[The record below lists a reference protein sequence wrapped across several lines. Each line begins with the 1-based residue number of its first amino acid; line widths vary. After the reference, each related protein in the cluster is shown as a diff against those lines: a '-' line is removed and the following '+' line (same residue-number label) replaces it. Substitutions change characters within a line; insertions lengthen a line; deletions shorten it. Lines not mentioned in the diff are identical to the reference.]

1 MNKKSVVFF
10 FYFIT
15 SMLLGQ
21 ESMTLQSKVYP
32 ASPTWIFMCDNYVLS
47 GIATIQIAKSEKGGY
62 LKIAVETNNLGF
74 SITGNIYVDL
84 KDFTAII
91 CKDKGQRT
99 IEGNQMVS
107 YYAFSQ
113 QEMSRLQKVD
123 IESVRFYINGKSSSF
138 SSQTGYFTAINKKK
152 FFHTAYDGN
161 TKYYETAAAV
171 RDLFVKK

>member
-1 MNKKSVVFF
+1 MNKKSAFFF

-15 SMLLGQ
+15 SILLGQ

-32 ASPTWIFMCDNYVLS
+32 ASPTWSFMCDNYVLS

-62 LKIAVETNNLGF
+62 LKIAVETNNPGF

-161 TKYYETAAAV
+161 TKYYETASAV
-171 RDLFVKK
+171 RNLFLKK

>member
-32 ASPTWIFMCDNYVLS
+32 ASPTWSFMCDNYVLS

-123 IESVRFYINGKSSSF
+123 IESIRFYINGKPSSF

-171 RDLFVKK
+171 RNIFLKK

>member
-1 MNKKSVVFF
+1 MNKKSIVFF

-15 SMLLGQ
+15 YTLLGQ

-32 ASPTWIFMCDNYVLS
+32 ASPKWSFMCDNYVLS

-123 IESVRFYINGKSSSF
+123 IESVRFYINGKPSSF

-152 FFHTAYDGN
+152 FFHTAYDSN

-171 RDLFVKK
+171 RNLFLKK

>member
-1 MNKKSVVFF
+1 MNKKSAVFF

-15 SMLLGQ
+15 SILLGQ

-32 ASPTWIFMCDNYVLS
+32 ASPTWSFMCDNYVLS

-62 LKIAVETNNLGF
+62 LKIAVETNNPRF

-171 RDLFVKK
+171 RNLFLKK